1 MTEAAAKVEKAKL
14 TLPDGREHEMTCY
27 RSTIGK
33 DICLIDIRDLYSKVN
48 AFTYDPGFTCTAS
61 CASAITYLDGDK
73 GICLYRGYAVAD
85 LCRHYDYTDVC
96 HLLLNGDLPTEAE
109 RVDFVNMIEDHM
121 MVHERFKEFFK
132 VFRMNAHPMAIMVS
146 ASAALSSFYSE
157 SMEWSNEEHR
167 ESSAINLVA
176 KMPTLAAMAYKSSIG
191 EPIVYPRAGL
201 SYAANFLRMMFA
213 TPMKEYVPN
222 PVHVRA
228 IDRFLTIHADHEQN
242 ASTSTV
248 RIAGSS
254 QANPFAC
261 VAAGIACLWGP
272 AHGGANEAVL
282 KMLADIGTVENIQ
295 QFVTDV
301 KNKKDGVRLMG
312 FGHRV
317 YKTYDPRA
325 VYMRELCKEVFDGL
339 EYYDPQ
345 LAIAQELEKIA
356 LSDEYFKKRNLYPN
370 VDFYSGLILR
380 AIGIPTS
387 MFTVMFALGRSL
399 GWITHWMEMVGSG
412 QMRIGRPR
420 QLYQG
425 VVERTVPAPAP
436 LPTAM
441 PSSRDISRPTTA
453 DEPARKVSSAT
464 AGITRRMS
472 GIRLA
477 SKKSADMTGM
487 HPTVPT

>member
-1 MTEAAAKVEKAKL
+1 
-14 TLPDGREHEMTCY
+14 
-27 RSTIGK
+27 
-33 DICLIDIRDLYSKVN
+33 
-48 AFTYDPGFTCTAS
+48 
-61 CASAITYLDGDK
+61 
-73 GICLYRGYAVAD
+73 
-85 LCRHYDYTDVC
+85 
-96 HLLLNGDLPTEAE
+96 
-109 RVDFVNMIEDHM
+109 

-132 VFRMNAHPMAIMVS
+132 VYRMNAHPMAIMVS
-146 ASAALSSFYSE
+146 ACAALSSFYSE
-157 SMEWSNEEHR
+157 SMEWSNEAHR
-167 ESSAINLVA
+167 EISAINLVA
-176 KMPTLAAMAYKSSIG
+176 KMPTLAAMSYKTNIG
-191 EPIVYPRAGL
+191 EPIVYPKVGL

-213 TPMKEYVPN
+213 TPMREYVPN

-261 VAAGIACLWGP
+261 VAAGVACLWGP

-282 KMLADIGTVENIQ
+282 QMLADIGSVENIP
-295 QFVTDV
+295 QFIIDV

-325 VYMRELCKEVFDGL
+325 TYMRELCKEVFDGL

-356 LSDEYFKKRNLYPN
+356 LSDEYFIKRSLYPN

-399 GWITHWMEMVGSG
+399 GWITHWLEMVGSG

-425 VVERTVPAPAP
+425 VPERSVPKPAP
-436 LPTAM
+436 LPDSIPGSRAVSKASTVGAPM
-441 PSSRDISRPTTA
+441 PLPYAS
-453 DEPARKVSSAT
+453 E
-464 AGITRRMS
+464 G
-472 GIRLA
+472 GA
-477 SKKSADMTGM
+477 SKSDEKKLKKRFSINLSNASSEISGLK
-487 HPTVPT
+487 PYVPA